1 MPAMSRND
9 MIVVCIFIIYY
20 FLLNEVFTT
29 FYNKL
34 ELSMIFYNID
44 FNNSHVKIIYLVDP
58 VPPVARENRHKK
70 TQSVDWVCK

>member
-58 VPPVARENRHKK
+58 VPPCCAGEPAQKNPVRRLGL
-70 TQSVDWVCK
+70 